1 MTDSPPSPDAPEQK
15 AVGKTNLRYERWRW
29 TIFAITWLAYAGF
42 YLVRKSFSV
51 AKTEL
56 ENPEA
61 GGWNLKQMAW
71 VDGAY
76 LTAYAVGQFVWGI
89 LGDRY
94 GTRFVILIGML
105 SAVIVAVAMGAST
118 SILAL
123 AALFAIQGLCQSSG
137 WAPLSKN
144 MGEFFSQRERGTVMG
159 FWCTNYGAGGL
170 VASVLAGAAVSG
182 ALYFSVDTANAWR
195 FAFWVP
201 AMVLFVIWIG
211 FLLFQRNRPEDVGL
225 PPIEV
230 YHGEQESVLVAGES
244 ADDEPDGAWETIFEV
259 LQNRMVLLLA
269 AVYFFL
275 KPTRYAIL
283 FSAPLYVKHRLEQ
296 AGADASAAES
306 GMLGG
311 MFDLAGPIGVIVGGV
326 VSDYVFRSR
335 RIPVSVITLLLL
347 SGFLLV
353 FPQLPATRFAI
364 GAGFFLIGF
373 LLYIPDS
380 LVSGTAA
387 IDFGTKKG
395 ASTAVGVINGCGSI
409 GAIIGGTM
417 PGWIEQIVGEG
428 ADIWTYVFAGLS
440 ATLVIAALLL
450 LPQWNT
456 LPATGSNGQQ
466 KRTPA

>member
-1 MTDSPPSPDAPEQK
+1 MADTSSSPNPPTAATPQK
-15 AVGKTNLRYERWRW
+15 IDVRYERWRW
-29 TIFAITWLAYAGF
+29 TIFAVTWFSYAGF

-56 ENPEA
+56 EKPEA
-61 GGWNLKQMAW
+61 GGWNLRDMAW

-76 LTAYAVGQFVWGI
+76 LTTYAIGQFVWGI

-94 GTRFVILIGML
+94 GTRVVILTGML
-105 SAVIVAVAMGAST
+105 SAILVAVAMGAST

-123 AALFAIQGLCQSSG
+123 ATLFAIQGLCQSSG

-144 MGEFFSQRERGTVMG
+144 MGEFFSRRERGTVLG

-170 VASVLAGAAVSG
+170 VASAVAGAAVSG
-182 ALYFSVDTANAWR
+182 ALYYSVDPAHAWR

-201 AMVLFVIWIG
+201 AALLLVIWIG

-230 YHGEQESVLVAGES
+230 YHGEQQAVLVEGDS
-244 ADDEPDGAWETIFEV
+244 PDEEQEGTWSTIFEV

-283 FSAPLYVKHRLEQ
+283 FSAPLYVKHRLEIS
-296 AGADASAAES
+296 GVDSSAAES
-306 GMLGG
+306 GLIGG
-311 MFDLAGPIGVIVGGV
+311 MFDLAGPIGVIFGGI
-326 VSDYVFRSR
+326 VSDYLFRSR
-335 RIPVSVITLLLL
+335 RIPISVITLLLL
-347 SGFLLV
+347 SAFLLV
-353 FPQLPATRFAI
+353 FPQLPATRMAI

-387 IDFGTKKG
+387 VDFGTKKG

-417 PGWIEQIVGEG
+417 PGWIEQVVGEG
-428 ADIWTYVFAGLS
+428 QDVWGYVFAGL
-440 ATLVIAALLL
+440 AGTLFIAAILL
-450 LPQWNT
+450 LPQWNR
-456 LPATGSNGQQ
+456 LPPTGEE
-466 KRTPA
+466 